1 LAAGYQVEEIEIMD
15 NTRFAGP
22 ESTDRTRERFR
33 CTRRAHGTRPRRHAG
48 RGVAMLAVLAV
59 LLTACGDAA
68 ETAAA
73 DETSP
78 SAHATAE
85 EASPSA
91 SPDPADTLFAYDADA
106 PVEVVD
112 VGTVEELGSEVRD
125 VTYASPMGGD
135 VPAYIAEPTEDPT
148 DVGILMLHGIP
159 EKRHAYLDPIARFAC
174 AGATAMVIDAP
185 MNRDPD
191 RPPYDPITFTEV
203 DRDEQIQLIV
213 DLRRA
218 VDVLT
223 QAGVE
228 RIGYDAVS
236 YGAAIGA
243 QLAGVEHRIDA
254 FALLS
259 ADAGLADHFTNG
271 DATLFPLST
280 RPEAEQQAW
289 LEAME
294 PLSATHFVGDATAPL
309 LFVSGRHD
317 EVIPTAKAEA
327 LHQAAGENAEVRW
340 YDTGHGLNPTAFIE
354 HLAWLADQVGLDQ
367 QRVDECFADAF

>member
-1 LAAGYQVEEIEIMD
+1 MD
-15 NTRFAGP
+15 NTHFAGP
-22 ESTDRTRERFR
+22 AATDRTHERFR
-33 CTRRAHGTRPRRHAG
+33 TRPAHGARPRRHAG
-48 RGVAMLAVLAV
+48 RGVTILAALAVV
-59 LLTACGDAA
+59 LTACGDAA
-68 ETAAA
+68 EPTAAGAAA
-73 DETSP
+73 DEASP
-78 SAHATAE
+78 SAHAAAE

-106 PVEVVD
+106 PVEVTD
-112 VGTVEELGSEVRD
+112 VGTVDELGREVRD

-148 DVGILMLHGIP
+148 DVGILMLHGVP

-191 RPPYDPITFTEV
+191 RPPYEPITFTEV

-218 VDVLT
+218 VDVLM

-228 RIGYDAVS
+228 RIGYDAIS

-254 FALLS
+254 FALLA
-259 ADAGLADHFTNG
+259 ADAGLADHFTNDG
-271 DATLFPLST
+271 ATLFPLSS

-294 PLSATHFVGDATAPL
+294 PLSAIHFVGDATAPL
-309 LFVSGRHD
+309 LFVSGRND
-317 EVIPTAKAEA
+317 EVIPSEKAEA
-327 LHQAAGENAEVRW
+327 LHEAAGENAEVRW
-340 YDTGHGLNPTAFIE
+340 YDTGHELNPTAFIE